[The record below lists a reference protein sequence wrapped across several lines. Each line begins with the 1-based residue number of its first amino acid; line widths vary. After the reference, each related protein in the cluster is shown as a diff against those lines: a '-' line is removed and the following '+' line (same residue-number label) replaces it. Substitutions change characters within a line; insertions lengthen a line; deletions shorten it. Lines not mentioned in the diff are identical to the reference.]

1 MSATLNRRAARILV
15 SVAAVV
21 ALAGV
26 AIDIQ
31 SASAGDGG
39 WVTYSNGNEVLAL
52 GLEGD
57 LVWAATLGGAVVWDT
72 SPAVAYAKFYPSDGL
87 ATNDVMC
94 VSVDPSGREWFG
106 TDDGFSVLDENGTPL
121 DQTDDTWLTFT
132 EADGLA
138 FSKVLDIAID
148 GSDYKWV
155 GTWGGGVSLLDDGG
169 TPFSKADDTWQT
181 FTTSDGLAHDD
192 VSAVAFDDSGNVW
205 FGTGG
210 GVSVLDHNGTP
221 LAKSDDTWQTFTV
234 SDGLAT
240 NMVRDI
246 AIGGTGLKWI
256 ACSGTTT
263 GGVSV
268 LADNGTPFNKGD
280 DTWQN
285 FTTGD
290 GLASNNVAAL
300 ALESSK
306 VKWFATDAGVS
317 VLCDEATPFNKTD
330 DQWNTFTTADGL
342 GSDDVRDVAPGGGDV
357 WLATPKGVCVLDDN
371 GTPLNK
377 GDDSW
382 QTLLTDDRLPA
393 NYVTHVAIDASGNR
407 WFATLGGAAV
417 LDDNGTPFNHSDDR
431 WQTFT
436 VGDGLAS
443 DYVTGVA
450 VGRTGYVWFTTN
462 GGASVLNH
470 NRTPF
475 EKSDDTWQTFTT
487 KDGLP
492 NSFVYTLSIDD
503 AGLKWFGTL
512 GGGVWLLSDN
522 GTPLFKL
529 DDTDQVFDTSGGGLV
544 HDTVGAIAFDGAEYR
559 WFCTD
564 GGVSVLDDNGTP
576 LNSGDDKWQT
586 FTSADGLVSDYVFA
600 VGIDPAGYKWFGTEE
615 PGGVSVLDD
624 NGTPLNDADDQ
635 WESFG
640 TADGLAA
647 GWVHAATTDGAN
659 ERWFGLV
666 SLWTGGGGVSVLNDG
681 GTPVSKGDDGWSYY
695 GVADGLASLGVEAIA
710 FEGPF
715 RWFGTSNGVSAL
727 VPYTWSFPLGMK
739 QG

>member
-1 MSATLNRRAARILV
+1 VSPTLNTRAVRILV
-15 SVAAVV
+15 SAAALIALAVAA
-21 ALAGV
+21 
-26 AIDIQ
+26 IDTQ

-39 WVTYSNGNEVLAL
+39 WVTYSNGNEVWAL

-57 LVWAATLGGAVVWDT
+57 LVWAATYGGAVVWDT
-72 SPAVAYAKFYPSDGL
+72 SPVLAYRKFYPSDGL
-87 ATNDVMC
+87 ASNSVRC
-94 VSVDPSGREWFG
+94 VSLDPSGLEWFG
-106 TDDGFSVLDENGTPL
+106 TGDGLSVLDDNGTPL
-121 DQTDDTWLTFT
+121 DPADDSWSTFT
-132 EADGLA
+132 EADGLGYR
-138 FSKVLDIAID
+138 SVVDIAVG
-148 GSDYKWV
+148 GSGHKWM
-155 GTWGGGVSLLDDGG
+155 GTFGGGVSLLDDGG
-169 TPFSKADDTWQT
+169 TPFDKADDAWQT
-181 FTTSDGLAHDD
+181 FTTSDGLGSDYVTGVVID
-192 VSAVAFDDSGNVW
+192 GGGNVW
-205 FGTGG
+205 FATYG

-221 LAKSDDTWQTFTV
+221 LNKSDDVWQTFTV

-240 NMVRDI
+240 NILRDI

-256 ACSGTTT
+256 ACAGGIT

-268 LADNGTPFNKGD
+268 LDDNGTPFNKGD

-285 FTTGD
+285 FTTAD
-290 GLASNNVAAL
+290 GLASNEVRAL
-300 ALESSK
+300 ALESGK

-330 DQWNTFTTADGL
+330 DHWRTFTVTDGL
-342 GSDDVRDVAPGGGDV
+342 GDDDVRDVIVGGADV
-357 WLATPKGVCVLDDN
+357 WFATRSGVCVLDDN

-382 QTLLTDDRLPA
+382 QTLLTEDWLPA
-393 NYVTHVAIDASGNR
+393 NYVEEIAIDAGGNK

-417 LDDNGTPFNHSDDR
+417 LDDNGTPFNHNDDR

-492 NSFVYTLSIDD
+492 DNFVYTLSIDD

-512 GGGVWLLSDN
+512 GGGIWLLSDN
-522 GTPLFKL
+522 GTPLNKA
-529 DDTDQVFDTSGGGLV
+529 DDTSHVFDTSGSGLADDCV
-544 HDTVGAIAFDGAEYR
+544 NAMAFDGAGFR

-564 GGVSVLDDNGTP
+564 GGVSVLDDGGTP
-576 LNSGDDKWQT
+576 LNGGDDSWQT

-600 VGIDPAGYKWFGTEE
+600 VAIDPAGYKWFGTEE
-615 PGGVSVLDD
+615 PGGVNVLHD
-624 NGTPLNDADDQ
+624 NGTPLEAADDQ
-635 WESFG
+635 WETFT
-640 TADGLAA
+640 TADGLAS
-647 GWVHAATTDGAN
+647 GWLRAIRTEGAN
-659 ERWFGLV
+659 EKRFGV
-666 SLWTGGGGVSVLNDG
+666 SGTWAGGGGLSVLDDG
-681 GTPVSKGDDGWSYY
+681 GTPLSKSDDTWANYSTT
-695 GVADGLASLGVEAIA
+695 DGLASNGVNAMA
-710 FEGPF
+710 VEGPF
-715 RWFGTSNGVSAL
+715 RWFGTPHGVSEF
-727 VPYTWSFPLGMK
+727 VEYTIVFPLGMK

>member
-1 MSATLNRRAARILV
+1 VSPTLNTRAMRILV
-15 SVAAVV
+15 SIGVVVAIAVAA
-21 ALAGV
+21 
-26 AIDIQ
+26 IDTQ

-39 WVTYSNGNEVLAL
+39 WVTYSNGNEVWALA
-52 GLEGD
+52 LEGD
-57 LVWAATLGGAVVWDT
+57 LVWAATYGGAVVWDT
-72 SPAVAYAKFYPSDGL
+72 SPVLAYRKFYPSDGL
-87 ATNDVMC
+87 ASNRVRS
-94 VSVDPSGREWFG
+94 VSLDPSGLEWFG
-106 TDDGFSVLDENGTPL
+106 TGDGLSVLDDSGTPL
-121 DQTDDTWLTFT
+121 DHTDDTWSTFT

-138 FSKVLDIAID
+138 YRSVLDIAIH
-148 GSDYKWV
+148 GGGQKWI
-155 GTWGGGVSLLDDGG
+155 GTYGGGVSLLDDGG
-169 TPFSKADDTWQT
+169 TPFNKADDTWQT
-181 FTTSDGLAHDD
+181 FTTSDGLAYDD
-192 VSAVAFDDSGNVW
+192 VSAVAFDGSGNVW
-205 FGTGG
+205 FGTYG

-221 LAKSDDTWQTFTV
+221 LNKSDDTWQTFTA

-246 AIGGTGLKWI
+246 AIDGSGYKWI
-256 ACSGTTT
+256 GTNG

-268 LADNGTPFNKGD
+268 LDDNGTPFNKGD
-280 DTWQN
+280 DAWQN
-285 FTTGD
+285 FTTAD

-317 VLCDEATPFNKTD
+317 VLCDEATPFSKTD
-330 DQWNTFTTADGL
+330 DHWRTFTATDGL
-342 GSDDVRDVAPGGGDV
+342 GDDDVRDVIVGGGDV
-357 WLATPKGVCVLDDN
+357 WFATWSGVCVLDDN

-382 QTLLTDDRLPA
+382 QTLLTEDRLPA
-393 NYVTHVAIDASGNR
+393 NYVEGIAIDAHGYK

-417 LDDNGTPFNHSDDR
+417 LDDNGTPFNYNDDR

-436 VGDGLAS
+436 VDDGLAS

-462 GGASVLNH
+462 GGASVLHH

-492 NSFVYTLSIDD
+492 NNSVYALSIDD

-512 GGGVWLLSDN
+512 GGGIWLLSDN
-522 GTPLFKL
+522 ATPLNKA
-529 DDTDQVFDTSGGGLV
+529 DDNSHVFDTSGSGLGSDCV
-544 HDTVGAIAFDGAEYR
+544 NAMTFDGAGFR

-564 GGVSVLDDNGTP
+564 GGVSVLDDGGTP
-576 LNSGDDKWQT
+576 LDDGDDYWQT

-600 VGIDPAGYKWFGTEE
+600 VAIDPAGYKWFGTEE

-624 NGTPLNDADDQ
+624 NGTPLNDLDDQ

-640 TADGLAA
+640 TADGLAG
-647 GWVHAATTDGAN
+647 GWVHAATTEGIN
-659 ERWFGLV
+659 EKWFGLV

-681 GTPVSKGDDGWSYY
+681 GTPLSKGDDVWNYY
-695 GVADGLASLGVEAIA
+695 GVADGLASLGVESIA

-715 RWFGTSNGVSAL
+715 RWFGTSNGVSEL

-739 QG
+739 KG